1 MHEIDLLKKEAIMK
15 QALRDVGRLSEI
27 PGGLGKFFP
36 VWTASNPHLD
46 IITQ

>member
-15 QALRDVGRLSEI
+15 QALRDVGCLSEVT
-27 PGGLGKFFP
+27 GGLGKFFP
-36 VWTASNPHLD
+36 VWTACNPHLN